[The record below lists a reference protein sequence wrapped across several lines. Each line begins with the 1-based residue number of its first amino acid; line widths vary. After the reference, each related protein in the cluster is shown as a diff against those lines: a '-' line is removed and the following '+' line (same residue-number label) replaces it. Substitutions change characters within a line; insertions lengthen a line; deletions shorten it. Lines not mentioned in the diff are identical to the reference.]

1 MEKRNYGSGTV
12 VLSYGW
18 KNTAATA
25 NEVMEKCIVVT
36 GGETRWYNSS
46 HANECVDVE
55 HEEKSLDY

>member
-25 NEVMEKCIVVT
+25 DGVMEKCIVVT
-36 GGETRWYNSS
+36 
-46 HANECVDVE
+46 HC
-55 HEEKSLDY
+55 